1 MQAETEHQSKHH
13 RHAHRKH
20 MARMYLIGILALIC
34 AADVLLFWF
43 TFSQHNPW
51 RIMVGLMFGQ
61 VVGSILLLGG
71 IWKRNPWARYVLVVL
86 NFGVISIFA
95 MQALFLTG
103 RPEVGDQRMLS
114 LIWIAIGLLTIANTW
129 LIRSKRIQYLAT
141 QPGSG
146 GWRA

>member
-13 RHAHRKH
+13 RHAHRKR
-20 MARMYLIGILALIC
+20 MARIYLIGILALIC
-34 AADVLLFWF
+34 TADVLLFWF

-61 VVGSILLLGG
+61 VIGSILLLGG
-71 IWKRNPWARYVLVVL
+71 IWQRNPWARYVLAVL
-86 NFGVISIFA
+86 NFGVIAIFA
-95 MQALFLTG
+95 MQALYLNG

-114 LIWIAIGLLTIANTW
+114 LIWIAVGLLTIANTW